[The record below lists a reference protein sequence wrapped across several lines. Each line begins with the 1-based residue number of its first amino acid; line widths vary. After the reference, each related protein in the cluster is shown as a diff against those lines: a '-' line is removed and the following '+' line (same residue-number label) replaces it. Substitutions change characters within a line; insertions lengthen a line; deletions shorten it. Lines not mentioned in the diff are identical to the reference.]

1 MSFAEHEHEFTEW
14 LDAKMKKGGRDV
26 AARLV
31 TLLALL
37 ERLKGSP
44 VLSIDEHRAAS
55 GQQLVDHNHFV
66 DQALAR
72 FGVQSPVQEKGRRS
86 NNLQDWA
93 NPLFMW
99 LADAGFKEG
108 SVAENDE
115 LLYSAQAV
123 VARRLTLINEDKPL
137 IARYSMGNAVAVIGD
152 ILDQAQEKNRAK
164 DVAEYL
170 VGAKLELRLREGIV
184 QPKNVNTPSLGQLA
198 DFRVGGAAIEVTT
211 LKRPDPAHLNQI
223 GEILRDTGLLVWLL
237 TRKRD
242 RERWQKAVESLY
254 RDQLGRLAVVD
265 IETFVGQN
273 ITEIGFFDPEDTRAA
288 LTKLFERYTNHWLPP
303 VGTGGLRIVDPEDRQ
318 E

>member
-1 MSFAEHEHEFTEW
+1 MP
-14 LDAKMKKGGRDV
+14 
-26 AARLV
+26 ARLV

-37 ERLKGSP
+37 ERLRETPALDLDKHKS
-44 VLSIDEHRAAS
+44 ES
-55 GQQLVDHNHFV
+55 GQQLVDHNRFV
-66 DQALAR
+66 DQALGR
-72 FGVQSPVQEKGRRS
+72 FNVQSPVQEKGRRS
-86 NNLQDWA
+86 NNLQAWA
-93 NPLFMW
+93 KPLFAC
-99 LADAGFKEG
+99 LVNAGFAEG
-108 SVAENDE
+108 SVLENNE
-115 LLYSAQAV
+115 LLSGAQAL
-123 VARRLTLINEDKPL
+123 AAKRLTLINEDMPL
-137 IARYSMGNAVAVIGD
+137 IARYSMGNAVAIIGD
-152 ILDQAQEKNRAK
+152 ILDQAQQKKRAK

-184 QPKNVNTPSLGQLA
+184 EPKNVNTPSLGQLA
-198 DFRVGGAAIEVTT
+198 DFRVGGAAIEVTI

-273 ITEIGFFDPEDTRAA
+273 ISEIGFFEPEDTRAA
-288 LTKLFERYTNHWLPP
+288 LAKLFERYTNHWLPP
-303 VGTGGLRIVDPEDRQ
+303 VGTGGLRIVDPEARQ